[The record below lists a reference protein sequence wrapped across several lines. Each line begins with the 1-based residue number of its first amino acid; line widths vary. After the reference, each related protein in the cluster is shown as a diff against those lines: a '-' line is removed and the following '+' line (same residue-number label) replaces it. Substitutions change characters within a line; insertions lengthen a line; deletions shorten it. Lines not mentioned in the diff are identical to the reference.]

1 MTELDF
7 DEIDKAVGQAL
18 TKPSEGTDPSKPD
31 MRLPKRRG
39 QYMDFVRQPSG
50 ARSATG
56 GARHTPVAIPSRE
69 SKVVVPEAPEVTN
82 EAVIT
87 GEPDKDVDVDQATVS
102 DTASTVEQSSE
113 IPAEAQPDE
122 SFGED
127 NSADFDFPAPLDSP
141 FLPGT
146 KPDKRPLG
154 ALQDQD
160 ASSDMGEPNSNLKDE
175 YGEKD
180 AQINADPTDLATAAV
195 MPDELGHDVNSI
207 ETTTTHPSETA
218 DDATEND
225 NNISATVTEAVET
238 SSVNG
243 SITQQYAEKPSSGDQ
258 TSGAIYDTSNYHQ
271 GLETKPERKM
281 SSSVKFILW
290 AVVLLM
296 VGMAFGAAYFV
307 FKQ

>member
-18 TKPSEGTDPSKPD
+18 TKPSGGAEPSKPD
-31 MRLPKRRG
+31 MHLPKRRG
-39 QYMDFVRQPSG
+39 QYMDFVRQPSSARG
-50 ARSATG
+50 AAG
-56 GARHTPVAIPSRE
+56 GARHTSLVIPSRE
-69 SKVVVPEAPEVTN
+69 PKPVIPETPEVVGEVATTDEAEKN
-82 EAVIT
+82 EDINQPT
-87 GEPDKDVDVDQATVS
+87 DD
-102 DTASTVEQSSE
+102 DTTSFVEHSSE
-113 IPAEAQPDE
+113 IPAEAKLDE

-141 FLPGT
+141 FLPDA

-154 ALQDQD
+154 GLQDQD
-160 ASSDMGEPNSNLKDE
+160 TSSDLLEDSFKDE
-175 YGEKD
+175 YGEKN
-180 AQINADPTDLATAAV
+180 AQVNADPTSLAAAAI
-195 MPDELGHDVNSI
+195 MPDELRHDVNSI
-207 ETTTTHPSETA
+207 ETTTTHPHEEAEEDA
-218 DDATEND
+218 DNG

-238 SSVNG
+238 SSANG

-258 TSGAIYDTSNYHQ
+258 TSGAIYDTSSYHQ
-271 GLETKPERKM
+271 GLEAKQERKM
-281 SSSVKFILW
+281 STSVKFILW